1 MARTR
6 LLVSA
11 CLAGEACRYDCRAKP
26 DAAAVAAVRAGEAIA
41 LCAEQL
47 GGLPTPRPAAEIVGG
62 DGHNVLA
69 GTAAV
74 VTIEGEDCTDAFV
87 RGAHIVAE
95 RAVAAGVTRAVLQA
109 RSPSC
114 GAGTIYDGTH
124 AGKLVPGDGVLAAL
138 LRSRGIA
145 VTSVRGTSPES
156 SASAPV

>member
-1 MARTR
+1 MDRTR

-47 GGLPTPRPAAEIVGG
+47 GGLPTPRSAAEIVGG
-62 DGHNVLA
+62 DGYDVLA

-87 RGAHIVAE
+87 RGAQIVAE

-124 AGKLVPGDGVLAAL
+124 SGQLVPGDGVLAAL

-145 VTSVRGTSPES
+145 VTSVRGTSAES
-156 SASAPV
+156 NTSAPV